1 MRELIDEVQCDSNGY
16 IRLKLK
22 GELIWCGEC
31 KYRNDAIMCPMRS
44 EGMDTPDDWF
54 CADGK
59 RKDYP
64 EVDAIYYSDGTVVI
78 GERKDGKANGN

>member
-22 GELIWCGEC
+22 GELIRCGEC
-31 KYRNDAIMCPMRS
+31 KHGITGRGITDGWVLCSKPYAT
-44 EGMDTPDDWF
+44 DTVGGAMHRCDWF

-59 RKDYP
+59 RKDGA
-64 EVDAIYYSDGTVVI
+64 V
-78 GERKDGKANGN
+78 